1 MQYIAV
7 VAGQKQKNVDQVK
20 DQLLKSNPVLEAF
33 GNACTNRNDNSSRFV
48 RILSFFSSIQFNS
61 IRFIYLFPL
70 FNFFVGKIYGY
81 SI

>member
-7 VAGQKQKNVDQVK
+7 VAGHKKGDVDRVK

-48 RILSFFSSIQFNS
+48 SLCFTSLIMGLTWLFF
-61 IRFIYLFPL
+61 
-70 FNFFVGKIYGY
+70 
-81 SI
+81 